1 MIFGSRLRSLCRL
14 STLGLYFTM
23 EKQEALLR
31 GDTSNTVVDR
41 HFVYALQGLGVHVC
55 GVPEQT
61 SAMILLQ
68 VNYVQMAW
76 ETLLQLN
83 ETNQTRARAQGM
95 VLATHAAILV
105 GFISL
110 AQLHLLEACKIIKK
124 GNFRFL
130 PEYGPSPALSDQV
143 REEISTLT
151 QAIYLENYIYLAL
164 NGPAP
169 VRTAGIER
177 EFRLDL
183 RVRVIQCLLAIE
195 LEMDLGISSSECT
208 HTCSTYARWPCGPK
222 VFCWS
227 EMRSRFSAP
236 PTVRTF

>member
-1 MIFGSRLRSLCRL
+1 
-14 STLGLYFTM
+14 M

-41 HFVYALQGLGVHVC
+41 HFVYALQVFGVHVC
-55 GVPEQT
+55 GVPEQMP
-61 SAMILLQ
+61 AMIQLQ
-68 VNYVQMAW
+68 ANYVQMTW
-76 ETLLQLN
+76 ETFFQLN
-83 ETNQTRARAQGM
+83 ETNQTRAKAQGT

-110 AQLHLLEACKIIKK
+110 AQLYLLKACKIIEK

-130 PEYGPSPALSDQV
+130 PEYGPSPALSDQI
-143 REEISTLT
+143 REEISILT
-151 QAIYLENYIYLAL
+151 HAIYLENYIYLTL

-183 RVRVIQCLLAIE
+183 QVRVVWHLFVVE
-195 LEMDLGISSSECT
+195 LEIDLGIFSSECT
-208 HTCSTYARWPCGPK
+208 HTCSTYAR
-222 VFCWS
+222 
-227 EMRSRFSAP
+227 
-236 PTVRTF
+236 

>member
-14 STLGLYFTM
+14 STLGLYFTL

-31 GDTSNTVVDR
+31 GDTSNAVVDR
-41 HFVYALQGLGVHVC
+41 HFVYALQVFGVHVC

-61 SAMILLQ
+61 SAMVLLQ
-68 VNYVQMAW
+68 ANYLRMAW

-83 ETNQTRARAQGM
+83 ETNQARAKAQGM
-95 VLATHAAILV
+95 VLATRTAILG

-110 AQLHLLEACKIIKK
+110 AELHLLEACKIIKK
-124 GNFRFL
+124 GKFRFL
-130 PEYGPSPALSDQV
+130 PEYGSSPALSDQI
-143 REEISTLT
+143 REEISILT
-151 QAIYLENYIYLAL
+151 HAIYLENYIYLTL

-183 RVRVIQCLLAIE
+183 QVRVVQRPFVVE
-195 LEMDLGISSSECT
+195 DLRIWSSERT
-208 HTCSTYARWPCGPK
+208 HTCSTYAH
-222 VFCWS
+222 
-227 EMRSRFSAP
+227 
-236 PTVRTF
+236 